1 MKQPL
6 KDLVVVSLFDGL
18 SGGRIALSR
27 VPHLNVLSY
36 YSSEVDSYAIKIADK
51 NYPQDTPYRLG
62 DVTKVDGKALKEAIS
77 REFPNTP
84 ILLIGGSP
92 CQGFSLAGKLKGSCT
107 KEGIDVTSLEQYLEL
122 KAQEFEFDGQS
133 YLFWEYI
140 RLAYELEVSY
150 YLLENVK
157 VTSKWLP
164 MFNEAMGVEPI
175 LINSSLVSAQ
185 NRQRYYWTN
194 IPNVT
199 QPADRGIILKDILE
213 PIDII
218 YPGDPVKV
226 PKATKK
232 GYTEVLPGDCVDL
245 SQPNSKTRRGRNMA
259 TKANYLLTSHE
270 FHRYLGRPCT
280 IREFRPTSLCHHIA
294 DADDIS
300 GNESIKR
307 VYADSGKSPALTTMQ
322 GGHREPKI
330 LCGASRGR
338 YLVDGVR
345 QDAKQLTADLTEQIL
360 EVRSDEK
367 TNCLTTVQKDSL
379 VTIGLPEGASVP
391 IKEVPELKNE
401 SIDKDGRAYCLTA
414 SYSGAV
420 AWNSIEKKQRTMVP
434 VKEST
439 EPNPNTYNN
448 IFYRK
453 LTPLECERLQTLPD
467 NYTAGVSN
475 SQRYK
480 MIGNGWTIEVISHI
494 LKELT

>member
-27 VPHLNVLSY
+27 VPHLNVLRY
-36 YSSEVDSYAIKIADK
+36 YSSEVDTYAIKIADK
-51 NYPQDTPYRLG
+51 NFPQDTPYRLG
-62 DVTKVDGKALKEAIS
+62 DVTKVDGKALKETIS
-77 REFPNTP
+77 KEFPNTS

-107 KEGIDVTSLEQYLEL
+107 KEGIDVTNLEQYLEL

-164 MFNEAMGVEPI
+164 MFNESMGVEPI

-218 YPGDPVKV
+218 YPGDP
-226 PKATKK
+226 
-232 GYTEVLPGDCVDL
+232 
-245 SQPNSKTRRGRNMA
+245 
-259 TKANYLLTSHE
+259 TSHE

-280 IREFRPTSLCHHIA
+280 IREFKPTSLCHHIA

-307 VYADSGKSPALTTMQ
+307 VYADSGKSPTLTTMQ

-330 LCGASRGR
+330 LCKASRYER
-338 YLVDGVR
+338 LVDSVH
-345 QDAKQLTADLTEQIL
+345 QDAKQLTAGLTEQIL
-360 EVRSDEK
+360 EVHSDEK
-367 TNCLTTVQKDSL
+367 PNCITT
-379 VTIGLPEGASVP
+379 
-391 IKEVPELKNE
+391 E
-401 SIDKDGRAYCLTA
+401 S
-414 SYSGAV
+414 
-420 AWNSIEKKQRTMVP
+420 
-434 VKEST
+434 
-439 EPNPNTYNN
+439 NPNTYNN
-448 IFYRK
+448 EFYRK

-494 LKELT
+494 LKELQ

>member
-27 VPHLNVLSY
+27 VPHLNVLRY

-226 PKATKK
+226 PEATKK

-245 SQPNSKTRRGRNMA
+245 SQP
-259 TKANYLLTSHE
+259 TSHE

-330 LCGASRGR
+330 LCGASRGS

-345 QDAKQLTADLTEQIL
+345 QDAKQLTAGLTEQIL

-367 TNCLTTVQKDSL
+367 TNCLTTVQKDNL

-391 IKEVPELKNE
+391 I
-401 SIDKDGRAYCLTA
+401 
-414 SYSGAV
+414 
-420 AWNSIEKKQRTMVP
+420 
-434 VKEST
+434 KEST